1 MAAKAP
7 KKTTTTDMKTAKK
20 TKAVTKNNPKTTAKK
35 VAVKPVVKKTSVKE
49 IKVAQSAKATS
60 AAKATKK
67 PASKTKAK
75 TTPIKTVKAAEKPAK
90 SSPHAGFVDF
100 LREQS
105 VVGLAIGL
113 IIGAQTK
120 SLADQLIAS
129 FINPLL
135 GLVMPGKGA
144 LDQQT
149 FIVHLNDKSATFAWG
164 SFIAVLLSFLT
175 TAAVVYFVFK
185 FLKLDRLTKKK
196 PAES

>member
-1 MAAKAP
+1 MAAKAL
-7 KKTTTTDMKTAKK
+7 KKTTTTDKKTAKS
-20 TKAVTKNNPKTTAKK
+20 TKAATKSATKTATKKAVAKK
-35 VAVKPVVKKTSVKE
+35 APIKE
-49 IKVAQSAKATS
+49 AKATQS
-60 AAKATKK
+60 TKAKPATKVTKK
-67 PASKTKAK
+67 PVSKAKAK
-75 TTPIKTVKAAEKPAK
+75 TTAIKTVKAAEKPVK

-144 LDQQT
+144 LDQQS
-149 FIVHLNDKSATFAWG
+149 FVLHLNDKSATFAWG

-196 PAES
+196 EAEA

>member
-7 KKTTTTDMKTAKK
+7 KKATAKTAKLTTISAK
-20 TKAVTKNNPKTTAKK
+20 TP
-35 VAVKPVVKKTSVKE
+35 VKKTATKSVATKVVKAPKTAQQSVK
-49 IKVAQSAKATS
+49 A
-60 AAKATKK
+60 AAKTTKK
-67 PASKTKAK
+67 PVSKAK
-75 TTPIKTVKAAEKPAK
+75 TPAIKTVKASKKPSK
-90 SSPHAGFVDF
+90 NPPHAGFVDF

-144 LDQQT
+144 LDQQS
-149 FIVHLNDKSATFAWG
+149 FVVHLNDKSATFAWG
-164 SFIAVLLSFLT
+164 SFIAVLLSFMT

-196 PAES
+196 TAEN